1 MCRELR
7 QWCAAPA
14 GRTASVWGQGF
25 SLDVFQALL
34 LNGMMGHALELD
46 DVHTGSKSHV
56 GAVVVET
63 AWTLAEALGESG
75 GRFIGS
81 GDHRLRGHGPGWE
94 WPWTWSA
101 TGNGDGTAQGLSAPS
116 EPRAAAGHLLGLNED
131 QMVSALGMAGTQS
144 SGLWAFLEE
153 GATCKSRTRS
163 PGGGERFDGRRA
175 GKGRHDRAGADS
187 GRPGRGLYRA
197 VADSFDMKIW

>member
-1 MCRELR
+1 MTELRQLAGFAVKFRLEQAPEEVVKAAKYCVLDSIGSALGAVRYEEIPELCRELR

-63 AWTLAEALGESG
+63 VL
-75 GRFIGS
+75 
-81 GDHRLRGHGPGWE
+81 
-94 WPWTWSA
+94 
-101 TGNGDGTAQGLSAPS
+101 
-116 EPRAAAGHLLGLNED
+116 
-131 QMVSALGMAGTQS
+131 
-144 SGLWAFLEE
+144 
-153 GATCKSRTRS
+153 
-163 PGGGERFDGRRA
+163 
-175 GKGRHDRAGADS
+175 
-187 GRPGRGLYRA
+187 
-197 VADSFDMKIW
+197 